1 MWPGPSIGIIIKD
14 LGRRREREREN
25 ERGVIGRGESCR
37 CTSDVGLV
45 LDPAAGWR
53 EEGAP
58 CAGLSHNLKY
68 IGARCLS
75 TSR

>member
-14 LGRRREREREN
+14 LGV
-25 ERGVIGRGESCR
+25 GGSGKGRGSCR

-45 LDPAAGWR
+45 PGPGRCTGRDIAR
-53 EEGAP
+53 EGALR
-58 CAGLSHNLKY
+58 AGLSHNLKY